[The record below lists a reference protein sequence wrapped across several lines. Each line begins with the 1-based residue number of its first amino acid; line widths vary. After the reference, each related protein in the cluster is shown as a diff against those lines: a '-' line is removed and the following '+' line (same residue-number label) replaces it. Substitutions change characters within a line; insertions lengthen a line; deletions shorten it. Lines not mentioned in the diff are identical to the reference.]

1 LKEKEKFPDRVN
13 MFSDKMPSS
22 FGHVYG
28 HRLQTGEAKQISTME
43 HALSCGNRKRRNKDL
58 ICYD

>member
-1 LKEKEKFPDRVN
+1 
-13 MFSDKMPSS
+13 MFLDKMPSS

-28 HRLQTGEAKQISTME
+28 HRLQTGEAKLISTME
-43 HALSCGNRKRRNKDL
+43 QALSRGNRKRRNNEL

>member
-1 LKEKEKFPDRVN
+1 

-28 HRLQTGEAKQISTME
+28 HRLQTGEAKLISTME
-43 HALSCGNRKRRNKDL
+43 QALSRGNRKRRNNEL
-58 ICYD
+58 ICYDWSVYKKKKHSS